1 MVSGQHATLS
11 KGLGTLEEDLDEIS
25 LFKMSLKYEI
35 NSEKKMISDIQAIV
49 LKYKKLLT
57 QKSREKEKLS

>member
-11 KGLGTLEEDLDEIS
+11 KGLGILEEDLDEIS
-25 LFKMSLKYEI
+25 LFKMSLKNEI